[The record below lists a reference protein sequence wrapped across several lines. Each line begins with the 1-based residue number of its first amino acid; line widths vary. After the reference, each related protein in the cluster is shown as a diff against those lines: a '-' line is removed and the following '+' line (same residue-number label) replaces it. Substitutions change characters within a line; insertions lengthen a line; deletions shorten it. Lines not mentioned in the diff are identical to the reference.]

1 LSSISHSAPQ
11 SAVRVSPE
19 AAPPGQTHN
28 FSFSSLLRLRLQACR
43 PGAVRASARV
53 SCRHERAFQPRR
65 WLPRRRFSR
74 LSSPNRA
81 AVSPFFSA
89 SARVLQARRRPCSFF
104 ALDSPTRFG
113 SFESWARVCAPPP
126 CCFPSRV
133 LGFGATAGASF
144 FRVSRSWLSCSAKA
158 RASVSP
164 HEPGVLSSVL

>member
-1 LSSISHSAPQ
+1 LSSISRSAPQ

-19 AAPPGQTHN
+19 AAPPGQTHD
-28 FSFSSLLRLRLQACR
+28 FSFGSLFRLHLQARR

-53 SCRHERAFQPRR
+53 LRRHERAFQ
-65 WLPRRRFSR
+65 PRRRFSR

-89 SARVLQARRRPCSFF
+89 SARVLQARRRACSFF

-133 LGFGATAGASF
+133 LGLGAAAGASF

-164 HEPGVLSSVL
+164 HESGVLSSVL